1 MAVRIPSLGGLL
13 PLLTPKSS
21 SQLYFPSSPC
31 FGVGLIPKMQRNS
44 INFISTINMSSV
56 AHLQGHFVE
65 LQCVELCFEPPPNNK
80 QHRWAS
86 PGATEHV
93 QGLHQH
99 FIISVP
105 RWVTGTSSGAMLSTA
120 ASWNRVFLLWIDI
133 PSTCSL
139 CKFGSAA
146 TKRTLNAAHFPATQ
160 PLCLHRLFC
169 VRIAHVHD
177 QKHCCQMNL
186 KDNLHIFVPHV
197 VVVLKDR
204 WDALFIFR

>member
-1 MAVRIPSLGGLL
+1 MCGALLWTPPQQQTAQVSFTWSHRARAGSASAFHNLCPTLSDRDQQRRHAVYSRILKP
-13 PLLTPKSS
+13 
-21 SQLYFPSSPC
+21 
-31 FGVGLIPKMQRNS
+31 
-44 INFISTINMSSV
+44 
-56 AHLQGHFVE
+56 
-65 LQCVELCFEPPPNNK
+65 
-80 QHRWAS
+80 
-86 PGATEHV
+86 
-93 QGLHQH
+93 
-99 FIISVP
+99 
-105 RWVTGTSSGAMLSTA
+105 
-120 ASWNRVFLLWIDI
+120 VFLLWIDI

-160 PLCLHRLFC
+160 PLCLHGLFG